1 MRISSEINELGSHCR
16 LPRRRHLA
24 IAFNIFCNH
33 ICADSF
39 PTLLGE
45 AATE

>member
-1 MRISSEINELGSHCR
+1 MRISSEINELRSHCR
-16 LPRRRHLA
+16 LLRRRHLA
-24 IAFNIFCNH
+24 IAFNFFCNH

-39 PTLLGE
+39 PTFLGE